1 MFAEQIKYD
10 DFLPPYDNPE
20 TRGPSPGFVPTP
32 LVRERNVVC
41 RVIDHTASAGDA
53 TTANGGM
60 RTESHMSNNFNNHVT
75 GNNGNG
81 RVTVDTAEGAY
92 QAQDVRTGIRSGND
106 TSGNLGPNYEEYDE
120 PTRSLLQSG
129 IPIAAMLAFS
139 DSAVGGGFG
148 GDGDNNEHES

>member
-1 MFAEQIKYD
+1 M
-10 DFLPPYDNPE
+10 
-20 TRGPSPGFVPTP
+20 
-32 LVRERNVVC
+32 VC

-53 TTANGGM
+53 TMANGGM
-60 RTESHMSNNFNNHVT
+60 RTESHMSDNFNNHVT
-75 GNNGNG
+75 GNNSNG

-106 TSGNLGPNYEEYDE
+106 TSGNLGSNYEYDE

-139 DSAVGGGFG
+139 DSAVGGGFD
-148 GDGDNNEHES
+148 GDGDSNDYES